1 MPPIR
6 WAMSLVLCLTGREP
20 RGKIGLALEEQL
32 AGKVADRMRL
42 THGEILS
49 ELEAEYPRPGGVGGP
64 DGVFLLA
71 RLKDDTLGM
80 NDPTAHIF
88 LPDCHVTTR
97 SGATRF
103 PRVTSDEEQVAAL
116 ERLLGLIVRLRA
128 TDPSLVFW
136 QLGDFLDLWRIG
148 ETGQKVQ
155 SRMNALV
162 RDRRTL
168 VELLQ
173 ALCPGGLKTRMLA
186 GNHDLDLSTY
196 EWALTLEQVISTA
209 GSRDTLVLH
218 GHQLDPIEALPQDMK
233 EFFAR
238 GATELVPPAA
248 VTMLEATNPH
258 WKPQPVGSPL
268 PTKPKESWKFL
279 HADLTAG
286 APVPLSQD
294 AVNVLD
300 HTPVDDPAARFREVL
315 ASPGSKLSADPP
327 SQTFFSDAAF
337 HADRYDARGLDI
349 RLAVI
354 GHTHRPRIVRGKR
367 AGGKP
372 FVLMDCGAWI
382 GVGFLSRTMSAPIR
396 KSQIGVKVGN
406 DLRIYQLEYRA
417 AV

>member
-1 MPPIR
+1 MP
-6 WAMSLVLCLTGREP
+6 
-20 RGKIGLALEEQL
+20 
-32 AGKVADRMRL
+32 L
-42 THGEILS
+42 THAEILS
-49 ELEAEYPRPGGVGGP
+49 ELEAEYPRSGGGGGP

-71 RLKDDTLGM
+71 RLKDDGLGM

-88 LPDCHVTTR
+88 LPDCHVTT
-97 SGATRF
+97 SAGATRF

-162 RDRRTL
+162 RNRRTL

-173 ALCPGGLKTRMLA
+173 AVCPGGLKTRVLA
-186 GNHDLDLSTY
+186 GNHDLDLCTY
-196 EWALTLEQVISTA
+196 DWALTLEQVISTA

-300 HTPVDDPAARFREVL
+300 HTPIDDPAARFRDVL

-337 HADRYDARGLDI
+337 HADRYDAKGFDI